1 MIVTV
6 SQVSAVHSVVVLYEV
21 RVTNSLPSNF
31 NFGIG
36 LQCRV
41 LPDLREIWGS
51 LLGPTHQGS
60 PGCTL

>member
-1 MIVTV
+1 M
-6 SQVSAVHSVVVLYEV
+6 YKV
-21 RVTNSLPSNF
+21 RVANSFLVNF

-41 LPDLREIWGS
+41 LSDLGEIFEACS
-51 LLGPTHQGS
+51 QATTHQGS